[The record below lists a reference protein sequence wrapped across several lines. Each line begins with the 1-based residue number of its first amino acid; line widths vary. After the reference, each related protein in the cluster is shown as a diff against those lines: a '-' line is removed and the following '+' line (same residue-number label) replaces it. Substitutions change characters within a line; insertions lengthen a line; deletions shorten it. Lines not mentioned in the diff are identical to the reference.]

1 MKMNCLFRHFLIAS
15 VVGLLAVLSLFAAE
29 KSAPVKKAAKPKAA
43 AKPAGPKHAYPHA
56 GEIERLAPAFDRL
69 VPTNAVIELLA
80 EEFEWAEGPVWVRS
94 GEYLL
99 FSDIPNNVVF
109 KWKEG
114 IGTRE
119 FLLPSGYSGTTARG
133 GEPGSNGLTL
143 DPQGRLVLCEHGDR
157 RVARLEK
164 DGKKTTLANSYKF
177 RRLNSPNDLVY
188 RSNGDLYF
196 TDPPYGFIGLTNET
210 DEAEVFA
217 QTKNRDEFLDKHPK
231 KELVFSGVYRLDPKG
246 DLTLLTAELT
256 RPNGLAFSPDE
267 KTLYVANSDP
277 KWAIW
282 MAYDVKADGS
292 IAQGRVLFDVT
303 ELAKK
308 RKGLPDGMK
317 VDKQGNL
324 FATGPG
330 GVLVISPAG
339 KHLGTISPVAASAES
354 TYDGTANCA
363 WGNDGSVLYITA
375 DKYLYRVKTST
386 KGKGFWG

>member
-1 MKMNCLFRHFLIAS
+1 MKMNCLIRHLLIVP
-15 VVGLLAVLSLFAAE
+15 VVGLLAALSLSAAE
-29 KSAPVKKAAKPKAA
+29 KTAPVKKAAKPKAA
-43 AKPAGPKHAYPHA
+43 AKAAAQKHAYPHA
-56 GEIERLAPAFDRL
+56 GEIERLDPAFDRL
-69 VPTNAVIELLA
+69 VSTNAVIELLA
-80 EEFEWAEGPVWVRS
+80 EGFEWAEGPVWVRS

-99 FSDIPNNVVF
+99 FSDVPNNVVF

-119 FLLPSGYSGTTARG
+119 FLLPSGYTGATARG

-164 DGKKTTLANSYKF
+164 DGKKTTLANRYKF

-188 RSNGDLYF
+188 KSNGDLYF
-196 TDPPYGFIGLTNET
+196 TDQPYGFIGLTNET
-210 DEAEVFA
+210 EEAEVFA
-217 QTKNRDEFLDKHPK
+217 QAKSRDEFLDKHPK
-231 KELVFSGVYRLDPKG
+231 KELVFSGVYRLSPKG

-256 RPNGLAFSPDE
+256 RPNGIALSPDE

-282 MAYDVKADGS
+282 MAYVVKADGS
-292 IAQGRVLFDVT
+292 IANGRVLFDAT

-363 WGNDGSVLYITA
+363 WGNDGAVLYITA
-375 DKYLYRVKTST
+375 DKYLCRVKTST
-386 KGKGFWG
+386 KGKVL